1 MAYNSLDY
9 NCTDDGCSDLSLYD
23 ETIES
28 CGAVGRLGG
37 EATLYLLHCGQYIID
52 PGSVSEWDA
61 KVAAGGA
68 TRISNVK
75 IGMGQPT
82 AITADPTTSCGT
94 IRTINY
100 TRTLQLEDYKVTPV
114 NSYFWSQAAKRSFEG
129 AMIIECSTSGL
140 TDLVSFIDADIS
152 VAEYRDLPNTN
163 ENLQKYVVELTW
175 KDIDSP
181 IQYNL
186 DA

>member
-9 NCTDDGCSDLSLYD
+9 NCTDDGCSDLSAYD

-37 EATLYLLHCGQYIID
+37 AATVYLLLCGNYIND

-61 KVAAGGA
+61 KVLAGGA
-68 TRISNVK
+68 IRISNVK
-75 IGMGQPT
+75 MGMGQPT

-94 IRTINY
+94 TRVINY
-100 TRTLQLEDYKVTPV
+100 TRTIQLEDFKVSPV
-114 NSYFWSQAAKRSFEG
+114 NSYFWSQAAKRDFEG
-129 AMIIECSTSGL
+129 LMFIECPTSGL
-140 TDLVSFIDADIS
+140 TPVVSFVNADITLS
-152 VAEYRDLPNTN
+152 EYRDLPNTN
-163 ENLQKYVVELTW
+163 ENLQKYVVEFSW

-186 DA
+186 D